1 MKSSNAK
8 QLTSS
13 CKMSSSSSSS
23 SSSSWLI
30 EAIFLRR
37 NAWMTRLRSLSR
49 HSCSDSSPSSFL
61 YCTPNS
67 VAVDIPATE
76 LFGSDGDGGGDGNGS
91 SAGSKK
97 DALGY
102 TVAWLPYQH
111 GQAVDILAASAVTT
125 GEAPASSALSSS
137 GDTSSAAAA
146 AAAAASTPRRGASG
160 GGYQCGNTTRC
171 FLEGKQCEETAT
183 ERSSTRSRR
192 CYDNSRWYYRQAL
205 SSDRSVDADCP
216 AEVGGG
222 RYVAQRPH
230 FLAADARAGSDRR
243 EE

>member
-1 MKSSNAK
+1 
-8 QLTSS
+8 
-13 CKMSSSSSSS
+13 
-23 SSSSWLI
+23 
-30 EAIFLRR
+30 
-37 NAWMTRLRSLSR
+37 MTRLRSLSR

-146 AAAAASTPRRGASG
+146 AAAAAASTPGEEEQAVVVINAETPPGVSSKEK
-160 GGYQCGNTTRC
+160 NNA
-171 FLEGKQCEETAT
+171 EETAT
-183 ERSSTRSRR
+183 ERSSTEGQGDATTTPDGSTTDKPASVPTAPSTPTVLQKWVAARVSQQGSSLIRVGSKFGQR
-192 CYDNSRWYYRQAL
+192 VLKKHRWGSTPMGGL
-205 SSDRSVDADCP
+205 DATF
-216 AEVGGG
+216 
-222 RYVAQRPH
+222 
-230 FLAADARAGSDRR
+230 FL
-243 EE
+243 